1 MTSDKFLSL
10 ENLIGKQGQEKLANS
25 HACLIGLG
33 GVGSWV
39 AEALVRS
46 GIGKLT
52 LIDMD
57 HIVASNINRQ
67 IQATVEN
74 IGQSK
79 LQALSDRI
87 QIINSN
93 CELILIDDFLSVD
106 NLSSLIHEEH
116 NVVVDAIDQVKV
128 KSALADYCSDKKINL
143 VISGSAGGRLNPE
156 KIKVK
161 DLLDTYGDPLLAKVR
176 KEFKKKHAGKK
187 KSKVIAIFSDE
198 QIIKP
203 QQCDKIESNLNCA
216 GYGSSIMVT
225 ATMGFYL
232 ASEAQKIIL
241 KA

>member
-10 ENLIGKQGQEKLANS
+10 ENLIGKHGQEKLANS

-67 IQATVEN
+67 IQATEEN

-87 QIINSN
+87 QSINSN

-128 KSALADYCSDKKINL
+128 KCALADYCSDKKINL

>member
-25 HACLIGLG
+25 HTCLIGLG

-67 IQATVEN
+67 IQATEEN

-87 QIINSN
+87 QSINSN

-128 KSALADYCSDKKINL
+128 KCALVDYCFDKKINL

-176 KEFKKKHAGKK
+176 KEFKKKHIGKK
-187 KSKVIAIFSDE
+187 KSKVITIFSDE
-198 QIIKP
+198 QIVKP
-203 QQCDKIESNLNCA
+203 QQCDNVESNLNCA
-216 GYGSSIMVT
+216 GYGSSVMVT

>member
-1 MTSDKFLSL
+1 MSSDNFLSL
-10 ENLIGKQGQEKLANS
+10 ENLIGEEGQKRLANS
-25 HACLIGLG
+25 HVCLIGLG

-67 IQATVEN
+67 IQATEEN

-87 QIINSN
+87 DKINSN
-93 CELILIDDFLSVD
+93 CDLILIDDFLTAD
-106 NLSSLIHEEH
+106 NLSDLIHEGYD
-116 NVVVDAIDQVKV
+116 VVVDAIDQVKV
-128 KSALADYCSDKKINL
+128 KCALADYCSEKKINL

-176 KEFKKKHAGKK
+176 KEFKKKHSGKK

-203 QQCDKIESNLNCA
+203 QQCDNVESNLNCA
-216 GYGSSIMVT
+216 GYGSSVMVT

>member
-1 MTSDKFLSL
+1 
-10 ENLIGKQGQEKLANS
+10 
-25 HACLIGLG
+25 
-33 GVGSWV
+33 
-39 AEALVRS
+39 
-46 GIGKLT
+46 
-52 LIDMD
+52 MD

-67 IQATVEN
+67 IQATEEN

-87 QIINSN
+87 HKINSN
-93 CELILIDDFLSVD
+93 CDLILIDDFLTVD
-106 NLSSLIHEEH
+106 NLSDLIHEGH
-116 NVVVDAIDQVKV
+116 DVIVDAIDQVKV
-128 KSALADYCSDKKINL
+128 KCALADYCSDKKINL

-176 KEFKKKHAGKK
+176 KEFKKKHTGKK
-187 KSKVIAIFSDE
+187 KSKIIAIFSDE

-203 QQCDKIESNLNCA
+203 QQCDNIESNLNCA
-216 GYGSSIMVT
+216 GYGSSVMVT

>member
-67 IQATVEN
+67 IQATEEN

-128 KSALADYCSDKKINL
+128 KCALADYCSDKKINL

>member
-10 ENLIGKQGQEKLANS
+10 ENLIGKHGQEKLTNS

-67 IQATVEN
+67 IQATEEN

-87 QIINSN
+87 QSINSN

-128 KSALADYCSDKKINL
+128 KCALAEYCSEKKINL

-176 KEFKKKHAGKK
+176 KELKKKHAGKK

>member
-128 KSALADYCSDKKINL
+128 KCALADYCSDKKINL

>member
-116 NVVVDAIDQVKV
+116 NVIVDAIDQVKV
-128 KSALADYCSDKKINL
+128 KCALADYCSDKKINL

>member
-128 KSALADYCSDKKINL
+128 KCALADYCSDKKINL

-187 KSKVIAIFSDE
+187 KSKLIAIFSDE

>member
-10 ENLIGKQGQEKLANS
+10 ENLIGKQGQKKLADS
-25 HACLIGLG
+25 HVCLIGLG

-57 HIVASNINRQ
+57 HIVSSNINRQ
-67 IQATVEN
+67 IQATELN

-79 LQALSDRI
+79 IQALSDRI
-87 QIINSN
+87 ESINSS
-93 CELILIDDFLSVD
+93 CDLTLIDDLLSVA
-106 NLSSLIHEEH
+106 NLSVLIHEEYD
-116 NVVVDAIDQVKV
+116 VVIDAIDQVKV
-128 KSALADYCSDKKINL
+128 KCALVDFCSTNKINL

-161 DLLDTYGDPLLAKVR
+161 YLLDTYGDPLLAKVR
-176 KEFKKKHAGKK
+176 KEFKKKYTGKK
-187 KSKVIAIFSDE
+187 KSKILAVFSDE
-198 QIIKP
+198 QITKP
-203 QQCDKIESNLNCA
+203 YHCDNVESNLNCA
-216 GYGSSIMVT
+216 GYGSSVIVT

-241 KA
+241 NT

>member
-128 KSALADYCSDKKINL
+128 KCALADYCSDKKINL

-232 ASEAQKIIL
+232 ASEAQKL
-241 KA
+241 S

>member
-116 NVVVDAIDQVKV
+116 NVVVHAIDQDKV
-128 KSALADYCSDKKINL
+128 KCALADYCSDKKINL

>member
-116 NVVVDAIDQVKV
+116 NVIVDAIDQVKV
-128 KSALADYCSDKKINL
+128 KCALADYCSDKKINL

-216 GYGSSIMVT
+216 GYGSSIIVT

>member
-67 IQATVEN
+67 IQATEEN

-87 QIINSN
+87 QSINSN

-128 KSALADYCSDKKINL
+128 KCALAEYCS
-143 VISGSAGGRLNPE
+143 GGRLNPE

-176 KEFKKKHAGKK
+176 KEFKKKHSGKK

-198 QIIKP
+198 QITKP
-203 QQCDKIESNLNCA
+203 QQCDNVESNLNCA
-216 GYGSSIMVT
+216 GYGSSVMVT

>member
-10 ENLIGKQGQEKLANS
+10 ENLIGKQGYTILANS
-25 HACLIGLG
+25 HVCLIGLG

-67 IQATVEN
+67 IQATESN

-79 LQALSDRI
+79 LQALGDRFKT
-87 QIINSN
+87 INSD
-93 CELILIDDFLSVD
+93 CKLSLIDDFLSVD
-106 NLSSLIHEEH
+106 NLSDLIHH
-116 NVVVDAIDQVKV
+116 GFDVVIDAIDQVKV
-128 KSALADYCSDKKINL
+128 KCKLADFCSVKKINL
-143 VISGSAGGRLNPE
+143 IISGSAGGRLHPE
-156 KIKVK
+156 KIKIN

-176 KEFKKKHAGKK
+176 KEFKEKNPGKK
-187 KSKVIAIFSDE
+187 KSKVIAVFSDE
-198 QIIKP
+198 QIVKP
-203 QQCDKIESNLNCA
+203 QHCDNVESNLNCA
-216 GYGSSIMVT
+216 GYGSSVMVT
-225 ATMGFYL
+225 AVMGFYL

-241 KA
+241 TS